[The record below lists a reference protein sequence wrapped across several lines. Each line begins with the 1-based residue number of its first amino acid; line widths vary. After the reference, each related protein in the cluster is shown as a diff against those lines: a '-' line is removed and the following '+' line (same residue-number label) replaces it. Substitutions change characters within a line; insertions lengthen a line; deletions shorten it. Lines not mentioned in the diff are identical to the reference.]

1 MRAGRLWSETRVDPQ
16 GVPMMQPS
24 EVLREEHVV
33 IEHLLGVLDGI
44 AEHLDEGHPVPA
56 KDLEAA
62 LEVVVG
68 FADKCHHAKEEKA
81 LFPVLERHSPEEGKL
96 LAHRF
101 HGDHEAFR
109 HLVRGMREAVP
120 TVDARDP
127 AATRMFA
134 KNARTYA
141 SLIREHIAKET
152 ELLFPLMD
160 RAIPAA
166 DMAKLAAEF
175 DRIEREE
182 TGAGAHERYEHTVHA
197 LAERYG
203 H

>member
-1 MRAGRLWSETRVDPQ
+1 
-16 GVPMMQPS
+16 
-24 EVLREEHVV
+24 
-33 IEHLLGVLDGI
+33 
-44 AEHLDEGHPVPA
+44 
-56 KDLEAA
+56 
-62 LEVVVG
+62 
-68 FADKCHHAKEEKA
+68 
-81 LFPVLERHSPEEGKL
+81 
-96 LAHRF
+96 
-101 HGDHEAFR
+101 
-109 HLVRGMREAVP
+109 MREAVP
-120 TVDARDP
+120 KVAARDP

-152 ELLFPLMD
+152 ELLLPLMD

-175 DRIEREE
+175 ERIEREE
-182 TGAGAHERYEHTVHA
+182 TGAGAHERYERTVHA